1 MQETSNAI
9 IDSLLKEHRSFFN
22 SQKTK
27 SVTFRL
33 QQLQKLKK
41 AIDKYEK
48 KIEKALWK
56 DLNKSKEEAYLTE
69 ISIVKNEI
77 KYHQRNLKGWA
88 KPKSVPTPLQLLPSK
103 SRIHYEPLGVSLIV
117 SPWNYPFQLL
127 INPLIGAISS
137 GCCAMIKPSPDT
149 PTVAIVI
156 DEMISDFFPK
166 DYISVV
172 HGAKET
178 NTHLFSK
185 KFDLIFFTGSP
196 KLGKIVMKAAAENLT
211 PVILELG
218 GKSPSIVDA
227 NANLNIAAKR
237 IVWGKFINAGQTCI
251 APDYLWVHESV
262 KEKLVEKMIQNIK
275 EIYGNNAEE
284 SAFYPRIVHQTAM
297 DRLISLL
304 NDGQILYGGNYI
316 KEKRYIQPTLLEP
329 SSIDVPIMQEE
340 IFGPILPIL
349 TFNEISEVINY
360 INSNEKPLAFYY
372 FGKNKT
378 ARNVIEHTTSGGACI
393 NDTLMH
399 VANHHLPFG
408 GVGNSGMGNYHG
420 KESFMAFSNKR
431 SMIKTPTWIDVPF
444 KYPPFKYFKW
454 IKKIM

>member
-178 NTHLFSK
+178 NTRLFSK

>member
-77 KYHQRNLKGWA
+77 KFHQRNLKGWA

-149 PTVAIVI
+149 PTVAKVI

-178 NTHLFSK
+178 NTRLFSK

>member
-77 KYHQRNLKGWA
+77 KFHQRNLKGWA

-262 KEKLVEKMIQNIK
+262 KEKLVEKMIQSIN

>member
-149 PTVAIVI
+149 PTVAKVI

-178 NTHLFSK
+178 NTRLFSK

>member
-77 KYHQRNLKGWA
+77 KFHQRNLKGWA

-149 PTVAIVI
+149 PTVAKVI

-178 NTHLFSK
+178 NTRLFSK

-262 KEKLVEKMIQNIK
+262 KEKLVEKMIQSIN

-329 SSIDVPIMQEE
+329 SSINVPIMQEE